1 MAIGIHIARVG
12 FFQVDRTGNVL
23 KKDDDSTTLGQTLSG
38 SSEHRII
45 TDTSIS
51 TTTNNPTVKAYLEAE
66 AAADYVMEYMD
77 QNSIITYHRTA
88 AGGFA

>member
-23 KKDDDSTTLGQTLSG
+23 KKNDDSTTLGQTLSG
-38 SSEHRII
+38 SSDHRVIE
-45 TDTSIS
+45 DVAIS
-51 TTTNNPTVKAYLEAE
+51 NTTNNPSTKTYLEAE
-66 AAADYVMEYMD
+66 ADDDYVMEYMD